1 MLLIDELMRE
11 QLKKRITEELDK
23 RMKEIKDATEKMIK
37 EATQSRSKEFSQKIR
52 DIYRPRKTF
61 NYQLKN
67 VSAFFQN
74 TSKQFSKF
82 FNCFS
87 FKWSI
92 LIDYEKTPT
101 ELSDSSKFLQLYLL
115 REETLG
121 QDELSLHKHRFV
133 IDQTS

>member
-11 QLKKRITEELDK
+11 QLEKRLNEEPDK
-23 RMKEIKDATEKMIK
+23 RMKEIKDATEKMIE
-37 EATQSRSKEFSQKIR
+37 EATKSLSKEFSQKIR

-61 NYQLKN
+61 NYRLKN

-82 FNCFS
+82 YCFS

-115 REETLG
+115 REETLD
-121 QDELSLHKHRFV
+121 QDEFFS
-133 IDQTS
+133 S